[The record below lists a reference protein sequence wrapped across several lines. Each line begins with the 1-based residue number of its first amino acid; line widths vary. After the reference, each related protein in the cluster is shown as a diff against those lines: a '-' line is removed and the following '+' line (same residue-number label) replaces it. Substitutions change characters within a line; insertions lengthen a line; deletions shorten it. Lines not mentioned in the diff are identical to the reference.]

1 MPGDRVVAGQVGRSM
16 EGWVAWQGEPQP
28 PLFVLINA
36 TSVLDEH
43 DVGAHPR
50 VARARRP
57 RASVLHAHGR
67 SLTPPAR
74 AVLAAPP

>member
-1 MPGDRVVAGQVGRSM
+1 MPGDRVVAGQVGRSI

-57 RASVLHAHGR
+57 RASVLHA
-67 SLTPPAR
+67 LTLTVSYFKAQN
-74 AVLAAPP
+74 ACILF